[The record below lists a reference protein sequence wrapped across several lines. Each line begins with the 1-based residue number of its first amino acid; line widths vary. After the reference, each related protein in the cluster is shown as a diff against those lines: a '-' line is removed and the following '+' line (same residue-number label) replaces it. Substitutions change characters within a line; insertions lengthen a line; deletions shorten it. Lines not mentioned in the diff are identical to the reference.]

1 MLSAINLLLRQL
13 ETRRNPKGLALC
25 VVYFLC
31 FSNNL
36 KATAQITPDATLPNN
51 SVVIPNADIIRITEG
66 TTVGDSLFHS
76 FQEFSVLNGQTA
88 FFDNGLNIENIF
100 SRVTGGSVS
109 NIEGMIRANGVAN
122 LFLINPNGII
132 FGENATLNIGGSF
145 IGSTANS
152 IQFSDGSFYSAVDPQ
167 APPLLTINIPIGL
180 QYGDDAGNIL
190 VQGIGNNT
198 GFADPSANDFSLI
211 KNFRPSGLQ
220 VEPGNTL
227 ALIGGNIALDGGNLT
242 AAEGHIELGG
252 VREGLVK
259 LTNDNGI
266 WTFDYQEV
274 TGFQDIDLVNAASV
288 EVSGNSSGT
297 VNFQG
302 QNISLADAS
311 AILANTSGNGN
322 GGSIS
327 LNGVESVMITGVSQT
342 QIPFVTYVSTD
353 TTPGSTGVGADLS
366 IDTNYLLVAGGARG
380 SSAVFGSGEGGDLTV
395 KAGRVELISGSP
407 LAGPSGLFAPVAPGA
422 TGDGGTLSIEADI
435 LLVAG
440 GAQAFTVSFSSGK
453 GGDFNIEAPEIEI
466 AGTSPGGSPSGLFT
480 NSLGE
485 GDGGNL
491 TITTEQLSL
500 TNGGGIGSN
509 VFGNGTAGNIDIK
522 ADTIELAGLSD
533 GGTSGQID
541 ASVNEGATGFSGDI
555 TIETNSLKLSD
566 GTQINSS
573 VFGSGEGGNVTI
585 TAQEI
590 DLTGF
595 STVDNAPSAIFASV
609 FPGAVGSSGDVT
621 IITDNLRLS
630 QGAQIAV
637 STVGSGSAGNLRVT
651 ASDSVELTGNAI
663 EETGGGSSGLFSS
676 AVFGD
681 GDGGNIA
688 LTTDKLT
695 VKDGATI
702 SVSNFLTTNADVP
715 PGRGEAGNIAI
726 NANSIELDGIDADT
740 PASITAATFA
750 GGGGNIMLNS
760 NTITATNGSQITAET
775 LGNGAGGSIQ
785 ITTENFN
792 LNNGAM
798 VSSGTVAGGDA
809 GTISITSNLLDI
821 STQGKITTS
830 STGAGQAGNI
840 NIESDR
846 IQSNQ
851 GLITAASEQ
860 TGGGDIKL
868 TTDFIQLQNNSLVST
883 SVKDSTGGGGNI
895 AIDSDVVLAANN
907 SDIRANAVLGS
918 GGNIKIDTEVIFTSP
933 SSDIDAS
940 SEFGLDGVVEINNP
954 DTEKQFGLT
963 QLPDTITNPT
973 QLITASCPVNR
984 GNVMAVVGKGGYPDN
999 PHQSLRGQSV
1009 WHDLRLVAVSEKVET
1024 NNSIS
1029 SVGRNN
1035 KKTSIVEAKGWI
1047 LNNQG
1052 NIELITYAPESIYKT
1067 FWQHSFKCGGF

>member
-1 MLSAINLLLRQL
+1 MLSPINLLLRQL

-25 VVYFLC
+25 VIYFLC
-31 FSNNL
+31 LANSL

-51 SVVIPNADIIRITEG
+51 SVVIPNADIIQITEG
-66 TTVGDSLFHS
+66 TTVGNNLFHS

-88 FFDNGLNIENIF
+88 FFDNGLTIENIF

-109 NIEGMIRANGVAN
+109 NIEGIIRANGAAN

-220 VEPGNTL
+220 VESGNTI
-227 ALIGGNIALDGGNLT
+227 ALVGGNIALDGGNLT

-259 LTNDNGI
+259 LANDNGI

-274 TGFQDIDLVNAASV
+274 AGFQDIDLVNAASV

-297 VNFQG
+297 VNVRG
-302 QNISLADAS
+302 QNIALADAS
-311 AILANTSGNGN
+311 AILANTSGDGTA
-322 GGSIS
+322 GSIT
-327 LNGVESVMITGVSQT
+327 LKGAESVMITGVSQNE
-342 QIPFVTYVSTD
+342 IPFVTYVSTD
-353 TTPGSTGVGADLS
+353 TTTGSTGAGADLT
-366 IDTNYLLVAGGARG
+366 IDTSYLLVAGGAQVA
-380 SSAVFGSGEGGDLTV
+380 SAVFGSGEGGTLSV
-395 KAGRVELISGSP
+395 NAEQVELISGSP
-407 LAGPSGLFAPVAPGA
+407 LAGPSGLFAPIVPGA
-422 TGDGGTLSIEADI
+422 TGVGGDINIETDS

-440 GAQAFTVSFSSGK
+440 GAQAFTLSLSSGK
-453 GGDFNIEAPEIEI
+453 AGDFNIKAQEIELN
-466 AGTSPGGSPSGLFT
+466 GTSPNGSPSALFSNT
-480 NSLGE
+480 FAD

-491 TITTEQLSL
+491 TIDTGDLAIA
-500 TNGGGIGSN
+500 NGADIGST
-509 VFGNGTAGNIDIK
+509 VSGLGTAGNINIK
-522 ADTIELAGLSD
+522 ANTIELKGLASLED
-533 GGTSGQID
+533 PSQIS
-541 ASVNEGATGFSGDI
+541 ASIDNNQATGVGGDI
-555 TIETNSLKLSD
+555 NIETNSLTLTN
-566 GTQINSS
+566 GTKINSS
-573 VFGSGEGGNVTI
+573 VFGSGNGGNITI
-585 TAQEI
+585 KAQEI

-595 STVDNAPSAIFASV
+595 STGENSPTAIFASV
-609 FPGAVGSSGDVT
+609 VPGATGNSGNLT
-621 IITDNLRLS
+621 ITTDNLRVS
-630 QGAQIAV
+630 EGAQIAV
-637 STVGSGSAGNLRVT
+637 STGGSGSAGNLMVT
-651 ASDSVELTGNAI
+651 ASDSIELMGNAI
-663 EETGGGSSGLFSS
+663 EAGGGSSGLFSS

-702 SVSNFLTTNADVP
+702 SGSNFLTTNADVP
-715 PGRGEAGNIAI
+715 PGLGEAGNIEI

-750 GGGGNIMLNS
+750 GSGGNIVLNS
-760 NTITATNGSQITAET
+760 NTLTATNGSQITAET

-792 LNNGAM
+792 LNTGAM
-798 VSSGTVAGGDA
+798 VSSGTVAGGDG
-809 GTISITSNLLDI
+809 GTISVTSNLLDI
-821 STQGKITTS
+821 STQGKITTN
-830 STGAGQAGNI
+830 STGTGQAGNI

-851 GLITAASEQ
+851 GLITATSEQ
-860 TGGGDIKL
+860 TGGGDINL

-883 SVKDSTGGGGNI
+883 SVLDSTGGGGNI

-918 GGNIKIDTEVIFTSP
+918 GGNINIDTEVIFTSP

-984 GNVMAVVGKGGYPDN
+984 ENVMAIVGKGGYPDN
-999 PHQSLRGQSV
+999 PQQSLRGQSV
-1009 WHDLRLVAVSEKVET
+1009 WQDLRLVAISEEVET

-1029 SVGRNN
+1029 NVERNN
-1035 KKTSIVEAKGWI
+1035 KKTSIVEAKGWM
-1047 LNNQG
+1047 LNDKG
-1052 NIELITYAPESIYKT
+1052 NIELISYAPESIYQT